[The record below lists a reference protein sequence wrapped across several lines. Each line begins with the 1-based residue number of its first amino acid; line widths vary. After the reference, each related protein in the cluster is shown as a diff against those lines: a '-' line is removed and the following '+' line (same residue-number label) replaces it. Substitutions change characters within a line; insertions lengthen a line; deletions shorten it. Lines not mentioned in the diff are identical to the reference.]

1 MRVTSVTGTGTTI
14 FVQRPILG
22 SQIGPHTG
30 GSSIEKFV
38 GNYTITGNTINF
50 VDAPYGNIPLSTST
64 NAPDERDYTGI
75 STRSSFHARV
85 FTKRGIEGSTTETYN
100 SNFVFD
106 DVSNGFTGVTSNFTL
121 KSDNANISGISSNS
135 IILVNNIFQAPQGV
149 QGNEIG
155 EYQIFESSGVS
166 TVRFNAGLGTPTGYD
181 QNQGGLPIGGMIV
194 SVGSFEGSGYQ
205 PLVGAGGTAV
215 ISAGGTV
222 QSISIGNSGSGYRTG
237 VVTAYNGC
245 TDIQWCFTCLN
256 SCWNCNNQ

>member
-1 MRVTSVTGTGTTI
+1 MGVGNSHFITATKQNTKALVTIDNMAQAPISKTGIAATLSNDIIFETNFATSGIVTISANDIVKIDDEFMRVTSVTGTGTTI

-22 SQIGPHTG
+22 SQIGPHTS

-106 DVSNGFTGVTSNFTL
+106 DVL
-121 KSDNANISGISSNS
+121 YMI
-135 IILVNNIFQAPQGV
+135 
-149 QGNEIG
+149 NE
-155 EYQIFESSGVS
+155 FL
-166 TVRFNAGLGTPTGYD
+166 TFK
-181 QNQGGLPIGGMIV
+181 
-194 SVGSFEGSGYQ
+194 
-205 PLVGAGGTAV
+205 
-215 ISAGGTV
+215 
-222 QSISIGNSGSGYRTG
+222 
-237 VVTAYNGC
+237 
-245 TDIQWCFTCLN
+245 
-256 SCWNCNNQ
+256 